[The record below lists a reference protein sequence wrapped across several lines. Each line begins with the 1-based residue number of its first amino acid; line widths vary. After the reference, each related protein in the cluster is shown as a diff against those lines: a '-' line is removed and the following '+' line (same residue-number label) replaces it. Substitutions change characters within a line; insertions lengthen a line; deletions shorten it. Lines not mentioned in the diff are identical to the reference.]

1 MSKRSDLL
9 CQSDLQRQGPQ
20 EQWPPYNTIQR
31 HPCLCEYIGHEG
43 LANSVFC
50 KVYKNYS
57 LIKHNL
63 FPHLLGKKLQY
74 KAYGNTLFGHWVGK
88 VAETYDKKFNA

>member
-1 MSKRSDLL
+1 MK
-9 CQSDLQRQGPQ
+9 
-20 EQWPPYNTIQR
+20 TIQR

-43 LANSVFC
+43 LANSVIC
-50 KVYKNYS
+50 KVYTKYF
-57 LIKHNL
+57 LIKHQLVNL
-63 FPHLLGKKLQY
+63 SSWEKFQY